1 MHSVCNYLKLENAMV
16 KIRQRTAARLEKI
29 DLILKELLLVGNNNH
44 KIVG

>member
-1 MHSVCNYLKLENAMV
+1 MV